1 MVYSPWTFRCC
12 GCIDNR
18 IGSMLACI
26 LWAAFSFYLAILAF
40 MGSSPFFSHLDK
52 IPLIVFGVINI
63 FFGLV
68 SLSGFIILIVR
79 SRYFAPRKS
88 LVYLLVFSA
97 SAVLVDL
104 FINLVLFGVDKSSF
118 QEWCVEQSLY
128 NFKVD
133 FQKSTNITTV
143 PINADSDFYNCNRLY
158 EDEFKWSL
166 MAVVGIFIVY
176 IHWILVIMS
185 YIQSYR
191 ALFSVGYPNGSIV
204 PVPLEPVLPA
214 PPMVETMLN
223 IPPKRKEI
231 LNYQNVKPGS
241 LKKIIGR
248 FRRENIPFAHERWD
262 KLGQDDFTGDHKHE
276 SLTTLTN
283 LTSNADHSTESYL
296 EQEGH
301 SITPKSS
308 RTFVLY

>member
-1 MVYSPWTFRCC
+1 MTYTPWTFRCC

-26 LWAAFSFYLAILAF
+26 LWAGFSFYLGILAF
-40 MGSSPFFSHLDK
+40 TGSTPFFSHLDK
-52 IPLIVFGVINI
+52 IPLILFGVINI
-63 FFGLV
+63 LFGLV

-88 LVYLLVFSA
+88 LVYLLVLSA

-104 FINLVLFGVDKSSF
+104 FINLVLFGVDQTSF
-118 QEWCVEQSLY
+118 QEWCVDQSL
-128 NFKVD
+128 NHFKTD
-133 FQKSTNITTV
+133 FQKGTNITNISLDT
-143 PINADSDFYNCNRLY
+143 NSDYYNCNRLY
-158 EDEFKWSL
+158 QDEFKWSL
-166 MAVVGIFIVY
+166 MAVVGIFVVY

-191 ALFSVGYPNGSIV
+191 ALISLGYPNTSIV
-204 PVPLEPVLPA
+204 PVPPEPVLPA
-214 PPMVETMLN
+214 PPMMEAMLN
-223 IPPKRKEI
+223 IPPKKKEI

-248 FRRENIPFAHERWD
+248 FRRDNIPFAHERWD
-262 KLGQDDFTGDHKHE
+262 KIGQDDHNANHKRE
-276 SLTTLTN
+276 SLAALVS
-283 LTSNADHSTESYL
+283 TSSNGQSTESNI
-296 EQEGH
+296 EQGDH